1 MGLALDEPHENDDT
15 IDLNGIELLVDT
27 ATKMHLSGH
36 LIDFINSGY
45 RQGFVIMKEWR
56 GTCT

>member
-15 IDLNGIELLVDT
+15 IDLNGIELFVEK
-27 ATKMHLSGH
+27 ATKVYLEGQM
-36 LIDFINSGY
+36 IDFINSGY